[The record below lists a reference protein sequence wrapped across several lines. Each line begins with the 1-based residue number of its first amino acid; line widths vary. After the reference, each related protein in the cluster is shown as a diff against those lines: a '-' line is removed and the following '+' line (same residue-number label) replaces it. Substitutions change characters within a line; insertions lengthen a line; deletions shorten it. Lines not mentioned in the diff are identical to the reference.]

1 MIPRAA
7 QDQCLTFSHSQY
19 LDAYQQELEKLIEA
33 KAHGR
38 KLTVVPRAKHEPVV
52 DLMAALKKS
61 LSEGASLKTL
71 FRPAP
76 KATQREKKTRRAS

>member
-1 MIPRAA
+1 
-7 QDQCLTFSHSQY
+7 

-38 KLTVVPRAKHEPVV
+38 KLTVVPRAKHGPVV

-61 LSEGASLKTL
+61 LSEGASQKTL
-71 FRPAP
+71 FRAAP